1 MISFRYFFPLW
12 PPSVNH
18 TWRSAGK
25 TYLAPNVREFRRA
38 MQAEMLVARAQR
50 AFPKAPLTGPLAL
63 EMRFYPPTRQRR
75 DLDNLAKCPL
85 DAFTYCGL
93 WMDDSQVTDLRMLIC
108 ESVRDGGFWA
118 CVRQLGSGT

>member
-1 MISFRYFFPLW
+1 MSAWQHFFPLW

-25 TYLAPNVREFRRA
+25 TYLAPAVREFRRA
-38 MQAEMLVARAQR
+38 MQAEMMIARARHALPRQ
-50 AFPKAPLTGPLAL
+50 PLERPLAL

-75 DLDNLAKCPL
+75 DLDNLAKCLL

-93 WMDDSQVTDLRMLIC
+93 WIDDSQVVDLRMLIC
-108 ESVRDGGFWA
+108 EAVKEGGFWMR
-118 CVRQLGSGT
+118 VREIEA